1 MALIDSANMTQQATA
16 VRAVDPASSRQ
27 LQSHELFRGGNTVC
41 IEHQGQQYWLRLT
54 RSNKLILTK

>member
-1 MALIDSANMTQQATA
+1 MTLIDPNMSQQATA
-16 VRAVDPASSRQ
+16 AAISETAPQ

-41 IEHQGQQYWLRLT
+41 IQHQGQQYWLRLT